1 MGFTADLNPKKSAM
15 DLGDLMKMEDAMI
28 KRKAYDNAMKAK
40 PLVKTQTPGAN
51 SVLKSSMDDAGV
63 PFKFGNNYQS
73 EE

>member
-1 MGFTADLNPKKSAM
+1 M
-15 DLGDLMKMEDAMI
+15 DLSDLMKMEDSMI

-40 PLVKTQTPGAN
+40 PLVKTPTPGAN